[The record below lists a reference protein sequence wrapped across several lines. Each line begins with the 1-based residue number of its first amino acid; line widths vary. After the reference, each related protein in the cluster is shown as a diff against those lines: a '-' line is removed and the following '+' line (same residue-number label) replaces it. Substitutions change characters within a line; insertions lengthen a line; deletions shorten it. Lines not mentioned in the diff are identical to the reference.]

1 MKIQGSAH
9 VNVWKVSVYPNIHY
23 SVFGKLKIWLMALF
37 LSSVQLHKFWGF
49 LRIFVSKSFIVTI
62 CIASPT
68 WFLRK
73 KLSSNFVNQLY
84 STHFLQQ
91 LPGRLFKISADR
103 SGAYYKEG
111 AWSRGTIIKKLLT
124 LIKKQVCFLSKK
136 IRIKELGPQ
145 EGKGAGFIQGGRSK
159 RNKTRLSSG
168 KSLT

>member
-1 MKIQGSAH
+1 M
-9 VNVWKVSVYPNIHY
+9 VNGLIFIVRAATQILRIL
-23 SVFGKLKIWLMALF
+23 GLF
-37 LSSVQLHKFWGF
+37 LNV
-49 LRIFVSKSFIVTI
+49 IFVSESFIVTI

>member
-1 MKIQGSAH
+1 M
-9 VNVWKVSVYPNIHY
+9 VNGLIFIVRAATQILRIL
-23 SVFGKLKIWLMALF
+23 GLF
-37 LSSVQLHKFWGF
+37 LNV
-49 LRIFVSKSFIVTI
+49 IFVSESFIVTI

-68 WFLRK
+68 WFLIK

-145 EGKGAGFIQGGRSK
+145 EGKGAGLIRGGRSK

>member
-1 MKIQGSAH
+1 M
-9 VNVWKVSVYPNIHY
+9 VNGLIFVVCAAPQILRIL
-23 SVFGKLKIWLMALF
+23 GLF
-37 LSSVQLHKFWGF
+37 LNV
-49 LRIFVSKSFIVTI
+49 IFVSESFIVTI

-68 WFLRK
+68 WFLIK

-84 STHFLQQ
+84 PTHFLP
-91 LPGRLFKISADR
+91 PGRLFKISADR

-111 AWSRGTIIKKLLT
+111 AWSRGTVIKKLLT

-159 RNKTRLSSG
+159 RNETRLSSG

>member
-1 MKIQGSAH
+1 M
-9 VNVWKVSVYPNIHY
+9 VNGLIFIVRAATQILRIL
-23 SVFGKLKIWLMALF
+23 GLF
-37 LSSVQLHKFWGF
+37 LNV
-49 LRIFVSKSFIVTI
+49 IFVSESFIVTI
-62 CIASPT
+62 CVASPT

-145 EGKGAGFIQGGRSK
+145 EGKGAGLIRGGRSK

>member
-1 MKIQGSAH
+1 M
-9 VNVWKVSVYPNIHY
+9 VNGLIFIVRAATQILRIL
-23 SVFGKLKIWLMALF
+23 GLF
-37 LSSVQLHKFWGF
+37 LNV
-49 LRIFVSKSFIVTI
+49 IFVSESFIVTI

-68 WFLRK
+68 WFLIK

-136 IRIKELGPQ
+136 MRIKELGPQ
-145 EGKGAGFIQGGRSK
+145 EGKGAGLIRGGRSK

>member
-1 MKIQGSAH
+1 M
-9 VNVWKVSVYPNIHY
+9 VNGLIFIVRAATQILRIL
-23 SVFGKLKIWLMALF
+23 GLF
-37 LSSVQLHKFWGF
+37 LNV
-49 LRIFVSKSFIVTI
+49 IFISESFIVTI

-73 KLSSNFVNQLY
+73 KPSSNFVNQLY

-111 AWSRGTIIKKLLT
+111 TWSRGTIIKKLLT

>member
-1 MKIQGSAH
+1 M
-9 VNVWKVSVYPNIHY
+9 VNGLIFIVHAATQILRIL
-23 SVFGKLKIWLMALF
+23 GLF
-37 LSSVQLHKFWGF
+37 FNV
-49 LRIFVSKSFIVTI
+49 IFVSESFIVTI

-68 WFLRK
+68 WFLIK

-84 STHFLQQ
+84 PTHFLQQ

-111 AWSRGTIIKKLLT
+111 AWSMGTIIKKLLT

-136 IRIKELGPQ
+136 MRIKELGPQ
-145 EGKGAGFIQGGRSK
+145 EGKGAGFIRGVRSK

>member
-1 MKIQGSAH
+1 M
-9 VNVWKVSVYPNIHY
+9 VNGLIFIVRAATQILRIL
-23 SVFGKLKIWLMALF
+23 GLF
-37 LSSVQLHKFWGF
+37 LNV
-49 LRIFVSKSFIVTI
+49 IFVSESFIVTI
-62 CIASPT
+62 CVASPT

-103 SGAYYKEG
+103 SDAYYKEG

-159 RNKTRLSSG
+159 RNETRLSSG

>member
-1 MKIQGSAH
+1 M
-9 VNVWKVSVYPNIHY
+9 VNGLIFIVRAATQILRIL
-23 SVFGKLKIWLMALF
+23 GLF
-37 LSSVQLHKFWGF
+37 LNV
-49 LRIFVSKSFIVTI
+49 IFVSESFIVTI
-62 CIASPT
+62 CVASPT

-136 IRIKELGPQ
+136 MRIKELGPQ
-145 EGKGAGFIQGGRSK
+145 EGKGAGLIRGGRSK

>member
-1 MKIQGSAH
+1 M
-9 VNVWKVSVYPNIHY
+9 VNGLIFIVRAATQILRIL
-23 SVFGKLKIWLMALF
+23 GLF
-37 LSSVQLHKFWGF
+37 LNV
-49 LRIFVSKSFIVTI
+49 IFVSESFIVTI

-68 WFLRK
+68 WFLIK

-84 STHFLQQ
+84 PTHFLQQ

>member
-1 MKIQGSAH
+1 M
-9 VNVWKVSVYPNIHY
+9 VNGLIFIVRAATQILRIL
-23 SVFGKLKIWLMALF
+23 GLF
-37 LSSVQLHKFWGF
+37 LNV
-49 LRIFVSKSFIVTI
+49 IFVSESFIVTI

-68 WFLRK
+68 WFLIK

-145 EGKGAGFIQGGRSK
+145 EGKGAGLIRGGRSK
-159 RNKTRLSSG
+159 RNETRLSSG